1 MTQPAAK
8 VLGKRIKDLRLDKG
22 WTQATLAEVLG
33 CESMTVSRY
42 ERGEY
47 APSIEVL
54 EQIAVALGVVV
65 GDFFTIQDEV
75 EPTVA
80 KLRHDLCDIA
90 YQADEDLLVEIV
102 GAAKKIFT
110 KKQKQKS
117 P

>member
-1 MTQPAAK
+1 MTQSAAK
-8 VLGKRIKDLRLDKG
+8 ALGKRIKGLRVDKG
-22 WTQATLAEVLG
+22 WTQATLAEALG

-54 EQIAVALGVVV
+54 EQIAIALGVGV
-65 GDFFTIQDEV
+65 GDFFATHDKT
-75 EPTVA
+75 EPSAV

-90 YQADEDLLVEIV
+90 YQADEDTLIEIV

-110 KKQKQKS
+110 KKQK
-117 P
+117 

>member
-8 VLGKRIKDLRLDKG
+8 ALGKRIKGLRVDKG
-22 WTQATLAEVLG
+22 WTQATLAEALG

-54 EQIAVALGVVV
+54 EQIATALGVGV
-65 GDFFTIQDEV
+65 GDFFASQDDT
-75 EPTVA
+75 EPTSA

-90 YQADEDLLVEIV
+90 YQADEQTLVEIV
-102 GAAKKIFT
+102 GAAKKIIL
-110 KKQKQKS
+110 KNGS
-117 P
+117 